1 MIVNLVIVLVI
12 VIILFNSITYSHI
25 YKCPQPALKF
35 RYVRASRLPGL
46 VVPENEKLFD
56 TMHLSL
62 DRDIPCGIYKIKNTY
77 GNGLLFVSKF
87 NKRIG
92 YMTMQ
97 NLALL
102 NGINLLDLWDLERIN
117 SNNDLFIRTYN
128 SGCC

>member
-1 MIVNLVIVLVI
+1 MILNLVIVLVI
-12 VIILFNSITYSHI
+12 IIIFFNSVTYTHI
-25 YKCPQPALKF
+25 YKCPQPILKF
-35 RYVRASRLPGL
+35 KYVRASRLPGIS
-46 VVPENEKLFD
+46 VPENEKLFD

-92 YMTMQ
+92 YMTMRD
-97 NLALL
+97 LEFLK
-102 NGINLLDLWDLERIN
+102 GVNLLDLWDLERID
-117 SNNDLFIRTYN
+117 SKNDLFIKTYN